1 MRTGTRSQP
10 RSPPSGASWVST
22 SGAFLSTSFR
32 VRGFAAQGRRTP
44 NRYSVKGSLS
54 RPTRQPR
61 PEPRGELPVHYIQ
74 VQIIGPRVQHPEA
87 LGP

>member
-1 MRTGTRSQP
+1 MRLGTRSQP

-22 SGAFLSTSFR
+22 SGPFLSTAFR
-32 VRGFAAQGRRTP
+32 VRRFAAQGRRAP
-44 NRYSVKGSLS
+44 NRYSVNGSLS